1 MYLAFKLI
9 HVLAVII
16 FLGNITVGVFWK
28 AWADRTNNAAIIA
41 HTMEGIINA
50 DRIFTIPGVILIV
63 IGGLGATFAADIP
76 ILRTG
81 WILWGLVLFVLAGIA
96 FGPLSR
102 SQRNLLALAKSGD
115 LNAYHAASNQ
125 WNVFGTIALVL
136 PFIAAAIMIL
146 KPLLPAFP

>member
-9 HVLAVII
+9 HVIAVII

-41 HTMEGIINA
+41 HTMEGIIKA

-63 IGGLGATFAADIP
+63 IGGVGATFAVHIP
-76 ILRTG
+76 ILGTG
-81 WILWGLVLFVLAGIA
+81 WVLWGLILFVLSGIA

-102 SQRNLLALAKSGD
+102 SQRNLLALAKAGD
-115 LNAYHAASNQ
+115 LNAYHTASSQ
-125 WNVFGTIALVL
+125 WNLFGTIALVL
-136 PFIAAAIMIL
+136 PFVAAAIMIL

>member
-9 HVLAVII
+9 HILAVII

-28 AWADRTNNAAIIA
+28 AWADRSNNAAIIA
-41 HTMEGIINA
+41 HTMEGIIRA

-63 IGGLGATFAADIP
+63 VGGLGAAFAANLP

-81 WILWGLVLFVLAGIA
+81 WILWGIVLFVLSGIA

-102 SQRNLLALAKSGD
+102 SQRQLLTLARSGD
-115 LNAYHAASNQ
+115 LTAYHTASNQ
-125 WNVFGTIALVL
+125 WNLFGTIALVL
-136 PFIAAAIMIL
+136 PFLAAAIMIL
-146 KPLLPAFP
+146 KPLLPAFQ

>member
-1 MYLAFKLI
+1 MYLAFKLVHI
-9 HVLAVII
+9 VAVII
-16 FLGNITVGVFWK
+16 FLGNITVGGFWK

-41 HTMEGIINA
+41 HTMEGIIKA

-63 IGGLGATFAADIP
+63 IGGVGATFAADIP

-102 SQRNLLALAKSGD
+102 TQRNLLALAKSGD
-115 LNAYHAASNQ
+115 LNAYRAA
-125 WNVFGTIALVL
+125 
-136 PFIAAAIMIL
+136 
-146 KPLLPAFP
+146 

>member
-9 HVLAVII
+9 HVIAVIV

-41 HTMEGIINA
+41 HTMEGIIRA

-63 IGGLGATFAADIP
+63 IGGLGAAFAANLP

-81 WILWGLVLFVLAGIA
+81 WILWGIVLFVLSGIA

-102 SQRNLLALAKSGD
+102 SQRRLLALAKSGD
-115 LNAYHAASNQ
+115 LATYHLASNQ
-125 WNVFGTIALVL
+125 WNLFGAIALVF
-136 PFIAAAIMIL
+136 PFLAAAIMIL
-146 KPLLPAFP
+146 KPLLPAFQ

>member
-9 HVLAVII
+9 HVIAVIV

-28 AWADRTNNAAIIA
+28 AWADRTKNAAIIA
-41 HTMEGIINA
+41 HTMEGIIRA

-63 IGGLGATFAADIP
+63 IGGVGAAFAADLS
-76 ILRTG
+76 ILKTG
-81 WILWGLVLFVLAGIA
+81 WIFWGLVLFVLAGIA

-102 SQRNLLALAKSGD
+102 SQRQLLVLAKSGD
-115 LNAYHAASNQ
+115 LDAYDAASNQ
-125 WNVFGTIALVL
+125 WNVFGTIVLVL
-136 PFIAAAIMIL
+136 PFLAAAIMIL